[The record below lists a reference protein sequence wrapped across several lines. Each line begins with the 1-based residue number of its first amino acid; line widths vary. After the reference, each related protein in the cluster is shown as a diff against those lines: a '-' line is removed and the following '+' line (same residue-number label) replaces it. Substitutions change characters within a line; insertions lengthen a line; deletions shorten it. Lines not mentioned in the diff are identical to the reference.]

1 MINRLFTKQETSIED
16 LMRELNIPIRR
27 IKSGLIGASF
37 YRITYADYDKLIAI
51 YPDCDLKLVRI

>member
-27 IKSGLIGASF
+27 IKSGLIGTRF
-37 YRITYADYDKLIAI
+37 YRITDADYDKLIAI